1 MSTENYL
8 FRRNICAIPTNALNK
23 IFSLLHWEIV
33 RYDGS
38 ETDCVEK
45 SKYALLCKKEKARFP
60 DDDEFALRSPTDL
73 VFYLRDENED
83 TADEAGTRYEL
94 CRKYWRYALEYG
106 PFCNVDPSKE
116 NCVNGF
122 FGISGFSLCCV
133 ANLIWRDML
142 I

>member
-23 IFSLLHWEIV
+23 IFSLLHREIV

-60 DDDEFALRSPTDL
+60 DDDEFALRSTERQVYQMNSKNKVYILERLEDHATAFCTMLTLQIWYSISAMKMKMLRMKL
-73 VFYLRDENED
+73 VQDMSFAENTGD
-83 TADEAGTRYEL
+83 TL
-94 CRKYWRYALEYG
+94 
-106 PFCNVDPSKE
+106 
-116 NCVNGF
+116 
-122 FGISGFSLCCV
+122 
-133 ANLIWRDML
+133 
-142 I
+142 